1 MKAIAVREIQSYF
14 NTMIGYVFMGIC
26 MLVCGVF
33 FAANNI
39 IGGSASF
46 GAVIGSISYV
56 LILTIPLLTMRSFAE
71 EKKNKSDQLLLTAPV
86 STASIVLGK
95 YFSAMFTLGATL
107 LATVVFPVIISVFGK
122 PYIGE
127 IVVGYC
133 GVVLLGSSFIAIGL
147 FISAISENQLTAAVA
162 TIGILLFL
170 WLFDSVLPQVANP
183 GLNTILSALSLYS
196 KLATFQIGI
205 LSAAAV
211 VYFCALTFVF
221 LFITSKVT
229 EKRRWG
235 KS

>member
-1 MKAIAVREIQSYF
+1 MKAIAIREIHSYF

-26 MLVCGVF
+26 MLVCGIF
-33 FAANNI
+33 FAGNNI
-39 IGGSASF
+39 IGGSASIA
-46 GAVIGSISYV
+46 AVIGSISYV

-86 STASIVLGK
+86 STAGIVLGK
-95 YFSAMFTLGATL
+95 YLSAMFTLGATL
-107 LATVVFPVIISVFGK
+107 LASILFPIIIALFGE

-127 IVVGYC
+127 IVVGYL
-133 GVVLLGSSFIAIGL
+133 GVALLGSAFIAIGL
-147 FISAISENQLTAAVA
+147 FVSSISENQLTAAVA
-162 TIGILLFL
+162 TIGILFFL
-170 WLFDSVLPQVANP
+170 WLFDSVLPQVTNP
-183 GLNTILSALSLYS
+183 YLNTILSSLSLYS

-205 LSAAAV
+205 LSVAAV